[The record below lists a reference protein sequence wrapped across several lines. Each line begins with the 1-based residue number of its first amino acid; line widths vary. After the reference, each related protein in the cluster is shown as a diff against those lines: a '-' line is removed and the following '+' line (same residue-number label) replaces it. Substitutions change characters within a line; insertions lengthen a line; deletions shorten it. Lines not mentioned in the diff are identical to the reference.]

1 MAEKPTGTHMQHV
14 RSSRIEHQALR
25 TSSGSLA
32 IFTAIFAPHACRANF
47 AEAARPHP
55 RNKHSKLLAAVIAH
69 HKADRLPRDQRKGG
83 RRRLVNAARL
93 ILTQ

>member
-1 MAEKPTGTHMQHV
+1 MSLDP
-14 RSSRIEHQALR
+14 
-25 TSSGSLA
+25 SSGSLA